1 MSLNNHLR
9 RHRYKQML
17 LIHQPQKCGG
27 GQLQLRSISSSRLIT
42 TQRLKGNNLSSPS
55 LFNTYYKSLPFSTSR
70 VIGNN
75 HSSLSMS
82 SSYYIHN
89 SMIRAPSVVDIVRT
103 LSSKGISKTKN
114 ASSTPTIENNIN
126 TRSPSSFLQK
136 VKIETQY
143 MLQLLQV
150 LIPRILAFVGT
161 LHLTS
166 EYGVQTISC
175 EGPSMEPTII
185 DGSNTCVLIERWSH
199 RLFGLESRNDNH
211 DVTSTEERKK
221 KKILDSTIE
230 IEEEQEENSHDSKE
244 TIIIQDEPPKDS
256 WYTLLHGIWK
266 QHFASGLSNGDVIIL
281 HHPGKEAT
289 ICKRIIGIPGDT
301 IIRTDGGDDDE
312 YSTTRRVVPPGHLWI
327 EGDNSLNSLDSRSY
341 GTVPASLVIGKVVCR
356 LWPLREYVLLGMDA
370 NGVEHWKRVSARIG
384 RGGRTSFV
392 KGNNKEGSSHV
403 LTT

>member
-17 LIHQPQKCGG
+17 LIHQQQKCGG
-27 GQLQLRSISSSRLIT
+27 GGQLRSISSSRLIT

-70 VIGNN
+70 VLGNN
-75 HSSLSMS
+75 HSSLS
-82 SSYYIHN
+82 
-89 SMIRAPSVVDIVRT
+89 SMIRVSPSVVDIVRT
-103 LSSKGISKTKN
+103 LSSKGVSKTKN
-114 ASSTPTIENNIN
+114 ASTPTIENTN
-126 TRSPSSFLQK
+126 TRSPSFLQK
-136 VKIETQY
+136 VKNETQY

-211 DVTSTEERKK
+211 DHDTVSTEERKK
-221 KKILDSTIE
+221 KKILDST

-266 QHFASGLSNGDVIIL
+266 QHFTSGLSNGDVIIL

-301 IIRTDGGDDDE
+301 IIRTDGGDDE

-356 LWPLREYVLLGMDA
+356 LWPLREYALLGMDA

-392 KGNNKEGSSHV
+392 KGNNKEGSHV